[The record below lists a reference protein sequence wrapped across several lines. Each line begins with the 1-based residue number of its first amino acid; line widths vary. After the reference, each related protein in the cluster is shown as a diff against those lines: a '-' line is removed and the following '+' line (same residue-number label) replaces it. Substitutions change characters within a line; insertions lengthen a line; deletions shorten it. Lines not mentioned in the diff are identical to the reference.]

1 MPLGLW
7 TTITTLLAV
16 MIAGAGAHATSE
28 KPLFLPVRDVA
39 VDYGVQTGAPGS
51 SSLRPAMRVSYMADG
66 SHLRIDPVDGMVP
79 VIADLAAHRTVLL
92 FPDSKAYLD
101 VPFDPRMQ
109 RLLMLNDSMDFTREG
124 TATVAGVPCVE
135 WQIRT
140 GSETARGCITED
152 GVVLEGEA
160 GSGKSHT
167 LLRASKVV
175 YGAQPPSL
183 FAPPADWHKIGA
195 PTRP

>member
-1 MPLGLW
+1 MSLGPRAAF
-7 TTITTLLAV
+7 ITLLAAA
-16 MIAGAGAHATSE
+16 IGGECAYAASE
-28 KPLFLPVRDVA
+28 RPLFLPARDVA
-39 VDYGVQTGAPGS
+39 VDYSVQVGASAS
-51 SSLRPAMRVSYMADG
+51 SSLRPAMRVSYTADG
-66 SHLRIDPVDGMVP
+66 SHLRVDPVDGLVP
-79 VIADLAAHRTVLL
+79 VIADLAGHRTVLL
-92 FPDSKAYLD
+92 FPDRKAYLD
-101 VPFDPRMQ
+101 VPFDPRIQ
-109 RLLMLNDSMDFTREG
+109 RLLMLNDSMGFTREG

-135 WQIRT
+135 WQIRN

-183 FAPPADWHKIGA
+183 FAPPPDWHKIGA
-195 PTRP
+195 K